1 MFNLTWPTGLVPLSE
16 LKCQK
21 RVADDMLLGILK
33 SISSATRF
41 WHFNSL
47 NGTNP
52 VGHVRLNNTSN
63 QSSLYLVG
71 NGYLKQAINSTR
83 VLKNLT
89 VAAWVKPDYSQGSP
103 EFTVIGKENQFAL
116 SINNIIAPSQ
126 IATFSIY
133 DGIKWNT
140 VNSTVQIPEGWT
152 YLVGTY
158 NGSSISIY
166 VNGTLQST
174 LTIPGNPTLTE
185 DGSLVPKT
193 PSSISSDADVV
204 IGATFNSN
212 HGVPQNRLLWTFKRC
227 KSIHTAFGL
236 KPES

>member
-1 MFNLTWPTGLVPLSE
+1 M
-16 LKCQK
+16 
-21 RVADDMLLGILK
+21 
-33 SISSATRF
+33 
-41 WHFNSL
+41 
-47 NGTNP
+47 
-52 VGHVRLNNTSN
+52 
-63 QSSLYLVG
+63 YLVG

-89 VAAWVKPDYSQGSP
+89 VAAWVKPDYSQGAP

-185 DGSLVPKT
+185 DGSSCTKD
-193 PSSISSDADVV
+193 S
-204 IGATFNSN
+204 
-212 HGVPQNRLLWTFKRC
+212 K
-227 KSIHTAFGL
+227 
-236 KPES
+236 